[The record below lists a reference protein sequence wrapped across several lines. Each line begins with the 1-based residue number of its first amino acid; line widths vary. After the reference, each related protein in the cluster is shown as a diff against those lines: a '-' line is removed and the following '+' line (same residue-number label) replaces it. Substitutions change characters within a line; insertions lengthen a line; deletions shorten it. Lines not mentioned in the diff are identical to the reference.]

1 MFCVLDSRCTVCPE
15 TDEQQRNRLGA
26 DSWLKIFFI
35 IVIVIYSIYYKQQR
49 ANRPLTCCNIQQCFI
64 AKFRRSFV
72 IFFPSKFCNRQGK
85 LYSCSF
91 PLFYHGDKRISRRD
105 YIIQTGI
112 GCLHNCG
119 LTVRNKRIC
128 YVMLCYEKREPKTRP
143 I

>member
-15 TDEQQRNRLGA
+15 TYEQQRNRLGA

-64 AKFRRSFV
+64 AKFRRNFV
-72 IFFPSKFCNRQGK
+72 IFLKSKLNNRQGK
-85 LYSCSF
+85 LYFCSL

-112 GCLHNCG
+112 GCLYNCG
-119 LTVRNKRIC
+119 LTVRNKGIC
-128 YVMLCYEKREPKTRP
+128 YVMLCYEEREPKTRP